1 MNLKKNLSL
10 IAFLCISFIANAQQ
24 KLNSPDGNLEM
35 TFTLDSQGTPTYE
48 LTYKQK
54 EVIKPRKLGLDFKKE
69 DANSKTDFE
78 STDKKGIDKLDI

>member
-35 TFTLDSQGTPTYE
+35 TFTLDGQGTPTYE

-54 EVIKPRKLGLDFKKE
+54 EVSNP
-69 DANSKTDFE
+69 ANW
-78 STDKKGIDKLDI
+78 GWN